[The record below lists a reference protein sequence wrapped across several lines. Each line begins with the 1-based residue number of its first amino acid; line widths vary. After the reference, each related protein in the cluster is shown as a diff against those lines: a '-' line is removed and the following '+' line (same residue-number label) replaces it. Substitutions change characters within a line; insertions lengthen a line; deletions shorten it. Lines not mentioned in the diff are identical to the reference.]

1 MPEVNGVRF
10 ARLWT
15 GAFASWWEVVVLPHV
30 RFMCRLA
37 GKNGILTR
45 RSCCEHIVGRWTA
58 ARTMTTSLWRPH
70 RQHDIVSVMFLK
82 ACMGNWG
89 RMQAYA
95 TSPKVWNPELE
106 GLELKGLHLQALFD
120 GLDSR
125 TECSFFA
132 KRQGYDSDAHLRS
145 AGLQRW
151 SSVRQPSDKQSHCCL
166 LPAKQQ
172 AVQLI
177 SWAEEPTQTPTAME
191 SSQPQNCTLVD
202 PGAATFSHE
211 EVDATVP
218 CLQCTFLCPDMW
230 TSLGI
235 TGIIL

>member
-1 MPEVNGVRF
+1 MGSRC
-10 ARLWT
+10 A
-15 GAFASWWEVVVLPHV
+15 AACQIHV
-30 RFMCRLA
+30 QTCRQERHSD
-37 GKNGILTR
+37 TW
-45 RSCCEHIVGRWTA
+45 SCYEHLVGRWTA

-89 RMQAYA
+89 RLLAYA

-132 KRQGYDSDAHLRS
+132 KRQSYDSDAHLRS
-145 AGLQRW
+145 AGPQRW
-151 SSVRQPSDKQSHCCL
+151 SSVRQPLDKRSHCCL

-177 SWAEEPTQTPTAME
+177 SWAEEPTNAYCNGIKSAAKLHPRGSR
-191 SSQPQNCTLVD
+191 SSRFQPRR
-202 PGAATFSHE
+202 G
-211 EVDATVP
+211 
-218 CLQCTFLCPDMW
+218 
-230 TSLGI
+230 
-235 TGIIL
+235 